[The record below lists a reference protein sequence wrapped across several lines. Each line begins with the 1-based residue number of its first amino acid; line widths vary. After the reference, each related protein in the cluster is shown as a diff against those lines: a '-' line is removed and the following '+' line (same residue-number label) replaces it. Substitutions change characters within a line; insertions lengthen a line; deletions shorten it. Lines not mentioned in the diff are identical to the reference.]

1 MKVFVGQFSEA
12 EVANGL
18 DKVCVADAQE
28 QTGLVYTDTQLVKR
42 KGKIVGIKIW
52 VCDLE
57 DMRI

>member
-1 MKVFVGQFSEA
+1 MKVFVGEFTES

-28 QTGLVYTDTQLVKR
+28 RTGLVYTNTQLVK
-42 KGKIVGIKIW
+42 KNGEIVAIKIW

-57 DMRI
+57 DMKI